1 MFAALATLMP
11 LFFPPFVT
19 CGSSVVGTIVITVVV
34 VATVV
39 VAIARPAIV
48 ISAGSLIAR
57 AIVTSGM
64 DLPRLSGEA
73 FAQRDAVRSNCAG
86 LM

>member
-1 MFAALATLMP
+1 MIRLMLATAALVLTA
-11 LFFPPFVT
+11 
-19 CGSSVVGTIVITVVV
+19 S
-34 VATVV
+34 
-39 VAIARPAIV
+39 PALAV
-48 ISAGSLIAR
+48 
-57 AIVTSGM
+57 